1 MALAPTNN
9 ITTDSTDVWVS
20 WWNNTWLPNLQAE
33 IDGAGSG
40 FGAGVLTLDGR
51 IVADETDGSAL
62 QMTGSPSLAVI
73 LPDGALIVA
82 DGVLRVVDGDQTLPV
97 PSGFTGW
104 ITPVATVNET
114 TGVVTWTGA
123 TSATRGALGSGTAAK
138 VISSADAVTT
148 LDTSETESDVI
159 LTMPLLLSR
168 QRDIMTRLT
177 ALEGGGGGSGGG
189 ASAAEHLPWQS
200 AGTGKDA
207 RDTVTVVNEKLA
219 AVLAA
224 AIDAAQAGGEFESPT
239 ETDQIWNW
247 LLANRRAWGI
257 EAPNLLR
264 FLPGG
269 GAEPGLHGT
278 DSAPSTE
285 QFDISGTLPA
295 VPEDRDYDSR

>member
-33 IDGAGSG
+33 ISGAGGG

-51 IVADETDGSAL
+51 VVADDDDESAL

-73 LPDGALIVA
+73 LPDGAQIVV

-104 ITPVATVNET
+104 ITPVATVNEG
-114 TGVVTWTGA
+114 TGVVTWSAA

-200 AGTGKDA
+200 AGTGKDT
-207 RDTVTVVNEKLA
+207 RNTVTVVNEKLA